1 MKIQDTVLFRTAI
14 KKGNFWCNVVQNIIT
29 FKCQKDRGFRS

>member
-1 MKIQDTVLFRTAI
+1 MKIQDTALFRAVI
-14 KKGNFWCNVVQNIIT
+14 KKANCCDFVQSIIT